1 MIRLEQIK
9 KNPEIISLINSSCEC
24 LRMMNYTEHGLRHA
38 SYVSVM
44 TGKILKDL
52 GYEKNIVELGKIAGY
67 IHDVGNSVNRHNHGI
82 TGALLVY
89 PILKSMDMPCDDIN
103 IITACIGNHEEEIGL
118 PINVVSAAM
127 IIADKSDAHR
137 TRVRRGDYDPNDIHD
152 RVNYAINRNEIIVDK
167 EKMTIFYKLWM
178 EETASVMDY
187 FNIYLSRIQMCEEAA
202 ALLKCK
208 FKLYINDV
216 LINLAQ

>member
-1 MIRLEQIK
+1 MIKLEQIK
-9 KNPEIISLINSSCEC
+9 KNPEIISLINASCEC
-24 LRMMNYTEHGLRHA
+24 LRKMNYTEHGLRHA
-38 SYVSVM
+38 SYVSAL
-44 TGKILKDL
+44 TGKILAELNYDA
-52 GYEKNIVELGKIAGY
+52 NTVELGKIAGY

-82 TGALLVY
+82 AGALLVY
-89 PILKSMDMPCDDIN
+89 PILRGMNMPYDDIN
-103 IITACIGNHEEEIGL
+103 TITASIGNHEEEIGL
-118 PINVVSAAM
+118 PINAVSAAM

-152 RVNYAINRNEIIVDK
+152 RVNYAINRNEILVSKDQ
-167 EKMTIFYKLWM
+167 MTISHKLWM

-187 FNIYLSRIQMCEEAA
+187 FNIYLSRIQMCEQAA
-202 ALLKCK
+202 SLLECK